1 VKWYKYFNH
10 PLFIGFVLSA
20 IAIYAFAHILPMQHF
35 EITQTSHLN
44 PGDEIYFCDIDDDG
58 NSESINFYASTV
70 FFNPTLSIYNSDS
83 SLLAFWNFFDFP
95 VKNSR
100 LFFGDYNQNGI
111 KEIFLFTQDQDSV
124 FIYIINPKD
133 DTRFLVKR
141 RFITTLRN
149 KNSAYR
155 IFPIG
160 LLNNLSN
167 PEEVFYFALSFEH
180 PELTDKIFGYD
191 IANDHLFHSVDLR
204 AQIIH
209 PIVVNDINGDGAKEI
224 LISVETKENKFSKP
238 LTQLCVFNHH
248 LEYFFKP
255 HIIDKAPARLWVD
268 VLTTTKDKYIIALS
282 SRTQN
287 NTVFHSL
294 FLFDEN
300 GECIAE
306 QKLDWET
313 HLVALDSELSEEYF
327 TLFSGKHILEINADL
342 EMEIKK
348 RLTRKKALQFLAAQ
362 QIGKDSSKKLFFTAD
377 SSLYIFTSDYKKM
390 DKLSVTNHDKS
401 IFSVKRL
408 RNDPDMIAYQAGK
421 KMYFINY
428 FKNMPYLTRYLI
440 YITFFILIT
449 FAVFLVSKFLH
460 HWWLKKNND
469 KTRYNQLTEK
479 FNDDGNL
486 LEDADVDYHPPYDSV
501 GKKLNAPT
509 DLKNMVQQ
517 ITSQFNFKMVTTFYP
532 SGDWYAINQHITKTV
547 GQFLEDILTSLSV
560 IDQKLSLY
568 LSIIRHKDYLNILI
582 QLPNSEAKDFSILND
597 EKISDLLKDVKGKVA
612 LDCSEGI
619 GTIVNIYIPLV
630 IQSKSSKQKI
640 RIIIAEDHDVSLFG
654 LVTLFKNKSDIEIVG
669 TAKNGMEV
677 LQILES
683 KKTDIVITD
692 ISMPGMDGIELTEQL
707 RNDYPAIK
715 VIVFTMYLEN
725 WFIEQLIKHGAKG
738 FVAKNSK
745 LNELIHAVYHVYEG
759 NNYYCPQFKSKYGFN
774 VAEKKEVTLENQLD
788 SLNSYEKKIM
798 NMYADNLTKIKI
810 SELLN
815 INAKTFE
822 TFMANIML
830 KLNAANEKE
839 IIQIAKK
846 QKYISG

>member
-1 VKWYKYFNH
+1 MKWFKYFKH

-20 IAIYAFAHILPMQHF
+20 IAIFALARIFPLQHF
-35 EITQTSHLN
+35 EISHTSDLN

-83 SLLAFWNFFDFP
+83 SLMAYWNFFDFP

-124 FIYIINPKD
+124 FIYIVNPKD
-133 DTRFLVKR
+133 DKRFLVKR

-149 KNSAYR
+149 QNSAYR
-155 IFPIG
+155 ILPIG
-160 LLNNLSN
+160 LLNNHST
-167 PEEVFYFALSFEH
+167 PEKVFYFALSYEH
-180 PELTDKIFGYD
+180 PELTDRIFGYD
-191 IANDHLFHSVDLR
+191 IANDNLFHSDDLR

-209 PIVVNDINGDGAKEI
+209 PIVVNDINGDGIKEI
-224 LISVETKENKFSKP
+224 LISVETKENRLSKP
-238 LTQLCVFNHH
+238 LTQLWVFNHQ

-255 HIIDKAPARLWVD
+255 YTIEEAPTRLFVD
-268 VLTTTKDKYIIALS
+268 VLETTKDKYIIALS
-282 SRTQN
+282 SRTEN
-287 NTVFHSL
+287 NNVFHSL
-294 FLFDEN
+294 FLFDKN

-342 EMEIKK
+342 EMDIKK
-348 RLTRKKALQFLAAQ
+348 RLTRKNALQFLAAQ
-362 QIGKDSSKKLFFTAD
+362 QIGIDSPEKLFFTAD
-377 SSLYIFTSDYKKM
+377 SSLYIFSADYKIM
-390 DKLSVTNHDKS
+390 DKLSVANHEKS

-408 RNDPDMIAYQAGK
+408 RNDPDIIAYQAGK
-421 KMYFINY
+421 KLYFINY
-428 FKNMPYLTRYLI
+428 FKNMAYLTRYLI
-440 YITFFILIT
+440 YLTLFILIT
-449 FAVFLVSKFLH
+449 FAVFLVTKFLH
-460 HWWLKKNND
+460 KRWLKKNNN

-486 LEDADVDYHPPYDSV
+486 LAEDDVDYRTPYDSA
-501 GKKLNAPT
+501 GKVLNAPT

-517 ITSQFNFKMVTTFYP
+517 ITSHFNFKMVTTFYP
-532 SGDWYAINQHITKTV
+532 NGEWYEINQHITKTI
-547 GQFLEDILTSLSV
+547 GQFLEDILSSLSD

-582 QLPNSEAKDFSILND
+582 ELPDSEAKDFSILKND
-597 EKISDLLKDVKGKVA
+597 EMSNMLKDVKGEVE
-612 LDCSEGI
+612 LDYSEGI
-619 GTIVNIYIPLV
+619 GTIINIYIPLV
-630 IQSKSSKQKI
+630 IQSKSTKQKI

-683 KKTDIVITD
+683 KKVDIVITD
-692 ISMPGMDGIELTEQL
+692 ISMPGMDGIELAEQL

-715 VIVFTMYLEN
+715 VIVFTMYMEN

-745 LNELIHAVYHVYEG
+745 INELINAVYNVYEG

-774 VAEKKEVTLENQLD
+774 AAEKKEVTLENQLD
-788 SLNSYEKKIM
+788 SLNSDEKKIM
-798 NMYADNLTKIKI
+798 DLYADNLNKIKI

-830 KLNAANEKE
+830 KLNAADEKE